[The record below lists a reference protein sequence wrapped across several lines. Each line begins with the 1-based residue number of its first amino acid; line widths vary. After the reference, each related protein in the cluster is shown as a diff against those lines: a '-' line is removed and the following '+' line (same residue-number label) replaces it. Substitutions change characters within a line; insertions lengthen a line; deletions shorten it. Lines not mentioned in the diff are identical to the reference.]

1 MSDWDAEL
9 KKIDRQLESM
19 SDSALIPAPDKG
31 APAAAKVQVA
41 AERAATR
48 TWGAFLRLALATALG
63 VGILFWPYS
72 HRCGVAA
79 AAYIAAIAVV
89 AAGGLWSSV
98 WTWRHRTARA
108 HVLSLLLVVWGVVL
122 GAIELLP
129 RVGYA
134 KADPLRPTGRTSA
147 APPPTQPPAS
157 QPATGQPAAQPTAAQ
172 PTAAQ
177 PTAAQPAPA
186 QPATGTAAP

>member
-19 SDSALIPAPDKG
+19 SDSALIPAAAKEAP
-31 APAAAKVQVA
+31 PAAKAQVA
-41 AERAATR
+41 TERAATR

-72 HRCGVAA
+72 HRCGLGA
-79 AAYIAAIAVV
+79 AAYIAAITAV

-134 KADPLRPTGRTSA
+134 KADPLRPTGWTCVAPAPA
-147 APPPTQPPAS
+147 APSSTVQPAPTQP
-157 QPATGQPAAQPTAAQ
+157 ATAT
-172 PTAAQ
+172 
-177 PTAAQPAPA
+177 PAP
-186 QPATGTAAP
+186 